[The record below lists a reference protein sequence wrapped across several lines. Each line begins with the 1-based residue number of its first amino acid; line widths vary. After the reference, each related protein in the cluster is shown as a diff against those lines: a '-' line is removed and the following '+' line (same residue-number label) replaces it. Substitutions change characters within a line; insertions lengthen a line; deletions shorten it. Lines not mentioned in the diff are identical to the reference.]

1 MSRGTFSPLLHYD
14 NKPFSMLGQ
23 WGRGR
28 SKGRGGQFVGRR
40 HLLVTGKDTVHHHPA
55 VFGYLFLRAFMVR
68 NSEQIIGVA
77 RSFFCL
83 QEQEK
88 VVILWVNTEGNH
100 GSSK

>member
-1 MSRGTFSPLLHYD
+1 MTINRFLCWGSGDGGGVKRG
-14 NKPFSMLGQ
+14 
-23 WGRGR
+23 
-28 SKGRGGQFVGRR
+28 GGQFVGRR
-40 HLLVTGKDTVHHHPA
+40 HLLVTGKDTVNHHPA

>member
-23 WGRGR
+23 WDGV
-28 SKGRGGQFVGRR
+28 KGGGGARR

-55 VFGYLFLRAFMVR
+55 VFGYLFLRAFVVR